1 MRSTTYQYLIVLFVV
16 LIISA
21 CSSDSDNSNEEVT
34 DTPTEQE
41 EVKVGYEILEAKSQ
55 NEIIV
60 WISQEITQEEFD
72 AIELPDNWF
81 KNQPRESGPDGA
93 KFLRSPD
100 ATSDGPLEEAEHFGH
115 IWKKNAKII
124 ETNVS
129 IDGQSLL
136 SGNLI
141 SKYHEVTF
149 DTGSVLYL
157 LISPGGEQYVRISR
171 DAGRTNEIPSVPDTW
186 QTGEY
191 QLSETLT
198 FMLPNPTMNIRL
210 DNEDS
215 FQGPITP
222 IALEQL
228 TNLAYGTV
236 PADDTSEP
244 PIELTTSLCED
255 PNNMTVIRDALG
267 GNSGSPSY
275 GEVNQAQYQ
284 KLLENP
290 TYGPFY
296 MVNLVNYRE
305 LAQYADGR
313 ETDLTGREAN
323 ALYSPLEFL
332 EAIGAKI
339 VFQAEVKDTVE
350 GIDENWEEV
359 TIVEYPCPIAFMAMS
374 VHPEFQSRS
383 VHKDAALESSI
394 VMVTYVEEIP
404 PFDMPQ
410 TPYPP
415 TEDDPSF
422 EYVQVMQ
429 YRDIANYSEET
440 NEPERSGLEAMAV
453 YADEIQASKLE
464 AGIYPKMRLQVDG
477 VLIGDGREW
486 DSLWIDFVPSKAALD
501 AVNETQA
508 VIDAQIHRDA
518 AVSDEYS
525 LITNP
530 QLTVASAPLGRGA
543 RYCEI
548 LIVNQADDRYLAD
561 VWGTQGLNYCPQSEL
576 ELIDLES
583 IKSDY
588 SALQVSLNG
597 PRVWLVDTTI
607 SENNNAKREVAQFGG
622 LLMSKLAQVEVDASA
637 GNQSEIPPYEETKV
651 LRSTSYVFDAGKLV
665 YKLNSP
671 DGHVY
676 VMQSMSLIEDPTQ
689 TIEQLGDLEARLLL
703 PEGWSYTSEVLE
715 SELSLIVSGEATV
728 ITDDLGNTYQRM

>member
-1 MRSTTYQYLIVLFVV
+1 MV

-21 CSSDSDNSNEEVT
+21 CSSDSAEDEEVSA
-34 DTPTEQE
+34 TPPEQE
-41 EVKVGYEILEAKSQ
+41 EVKVGYELLEAVSQ
-55 NEIIV
+55 SEIIV
-60 WISQEITQEEFD
+60 WVSQEITQEEFD
-72 AIELPDNWF
+72 SIELPDNWF
-81 KNQPRESGPDGA
+81 KNQPRESDPDGA

-100 ATSDGPLEEAEHFGH
+100 AAMEGQLDEAEHFGH
-115 IWKKNAKII
+115 IWQQNAKII
-124 ETNVS
+124 ETNIS

-136 SGNLI
+136 MGNLI

-149 DTGSVLYL
+149 NTGRVLYL
-157 LISPGGEQYVRISR
+157 LISPNGEQYVRITR
-171 DAGRTNEIPSVPDTW
+171 DAGRTSEIPSVPDTW

-191 QLSETLT
+191 QIPESLT

-215 FQGPITP
+215 FQGPISP

-236 PADDTSEP
+236 TADDTSEP

-255 PNNMTVIRDALG
+255 PNNMAAIRDALG
-267 GNSGSPSY
+267 GNSTSPSY

-284 KLLENP
+284 RLLENP
-290 TYGPFY
+290 TFGPFY

-305 LAQYADGR
+305 LAQYPDGR
-313 ETDLTGREAN
+313 ESDLTGREAN
-323 ALYSPLEFL
+323 SLYSPLEFL

-383 VHKDAALESSI
+383 IHKDAALESST
-394 VMVTYVEEIP
+394 VMVTFPEEP
-404 PFDMPQ
+404 PSFELPA

-429 YRDIANYSEET
+429 YREIANYADAT
-440 NEPERSGLEAMAV
+440 NEPERSGAEAMSI
-453 YADEIQASKLE
+453 YTEEINEAKFN
-464 AGIYPKMRLQVDG
+464 AGIYPKMRLHVDG

-501 AVNETQA
+501 AFNETQE

-525 LITNP
+525 LVTNP
-530 QLTVASAPLGRGA
+530 QVTFASVPFGRGS
-543 RYCEI
+543 RYCEL
-548 LIVNQADDRYLAD
+548 LIINRSDDGYLAD
-561 VWGTQGLNYCPQSEL
+561 VWGTQGLNFCPQSEL
-576 ELIDLES
+576 DLLDLES

-588 SALQVSLNG
+588 GALQVSVNG

-607 SENNNAKREVAQFGG
+607 SEDTNIQREVAQFGG
-622 LLMSKLAQVEVDASA
+622 LLMSKLAQVEIDASA
-637 GNQSEIPPYEETKV
+637 SNQPEVPPYEETTV
-651 LRSTSYVFDAGKLV
+651 LRSTSYVFEAGKFV
-665 YKLNSP
+665 YRLTSQ
-671 DGHVY
+671 DGHQY
-676 VMQSMSLIEDPTQ
+676 IMQSMSLIEDPNQ
-689 TIEQLGDLEARLLL
+689 TVEQLSELEARLLL
-703 PEGWSYTSEVLE
+703 PDGWSYVSEILE
-715 SELSLIVSGEATV
+715 NELTLVVSGEATI
-728 ITDDLGNTYQRM
+728 ITDDLGNTYQRL